1 MSDALPDPTSWVCPL
16 PLRETKRIVLGHGG
30 GGILSEELIENLFL
44 PAFGSSGGPSRD
56 SAVLEAFGGRLALT
70 TDSYVVHPLFFPGGN
85 IGDLA
90 VNGTINDLACSGAQP
105 IGLTAG
111 FILEEGLEVEVL
123 GAIAQAMGRAAA
135 DAGVGIL
142 TGDTKVVGRGG
153 ADGLFVNTA
162 GVGIIPDG
170 VRIGPEQARP
180 GDHVIVS
187 GKIGE
192 HGVAI
197 MSVREGIDFGTTVT
211 TDSAPLHR
219 LVAAMLAAVYD
230 PNVIRALRD
239 PTRGGLVAATVEIAR
254 TSRVGVEL
262 DEVRERHETWVT
274 PEPIDCAMMRV
285 EPGRVAAVR
294 FAVEGIRA
302 GTPVIVM
309 EHVNRLTQ
317 AAAPHWP
324 YPPEG
329 RGGVHRVVVTGRPG
343 VELNAHVGSGD
354 IDQNEGGVIAT
365 AAKVVNAIAAVCAA
379 PPGMPSLR
387 DLPIAQV
394 HGLMR

>member
-1 MSDALPDPTSWVCPL
+1 M
-16 PLRETKRIVLGHGG
+16 
-30 GGILSEELIENLFL
+30 
-44 PAFGSSGGPSRD
+44 
-56 SAVLEAFGGRLALT
+56 
-70 TDSYVVHPLFFPGGN
+70 
-85 IGDLA
+85 
-90 VNGTINDLACSGAQP
+90 
-105 IGLTAG
+105 
-111 FILEEGLEVEVL
+111 L

-262 DEVRERHETWVT
+262 DEAAIPIPETVASACGFLGLDPMQVANEGKLVAFVDPAHSEAVLAAMRSR
-274 PEPIDCAMMRV
+274 PEGVD
-285 EPGRVAAVR
+285 AAVIGR
-294 FAVEGIRA
+294 AVAEHPGMVVVRTPF
-302 GTPVIVM
+302 GT
-309 EHVNRLTQ
+309 T
-317 AAAPHWP
+317 
-324 YPPEG
+324 
-329 RGGVHRVVVTGRPG
+329 RVVER
-343 VELNAHVGSGD
+343 ELGE
-354 IDQNEGGVIAT
+354 Q
-365 AAKVVNAIAAVCAA
+365 
-379 PPGMPSLR
+379 
-387 DLPIAQV
+387 LPRIC
-394 HGLMR
+394 